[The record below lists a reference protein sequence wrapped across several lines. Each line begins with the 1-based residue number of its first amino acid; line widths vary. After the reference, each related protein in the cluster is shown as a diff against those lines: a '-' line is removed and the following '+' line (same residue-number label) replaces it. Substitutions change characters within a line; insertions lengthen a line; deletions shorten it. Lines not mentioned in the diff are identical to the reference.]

1 MKESIVL
8 FACALIAY
16 GGSCASLE
24 ERVAALEKWRDE
36 QVAVA
41 ESNRL
46 VRVEARKRMEE
57 AAKESAKRAKEVKE
71 FNEWYRSYTEK
82 YGRLV
87 IVSVDT
93 NTNEYVYRRADGVEV
108 RKVKPKD
115 VGGRQRTRTHRR
127 REAK

>member
-24 ERVAALEKWRDE
+24 ERVAALERWRDE

-115 VGGRQRTRTHRR
+115 VGGRRTRTHKR